1 MGVEMYERHGSA
13 VEDAVF
19 CAVMQWLLLVVSLIV
34 MAVFQRLTR
43 AGPLE
48 ARATLAFGFLI
59 LFAHVTGMIAARP
72 PLRLPRITGYLLAGF
87 LAGPWLGFVR
97 PAEVQALSI
106 FADGALTLIALA
118 VGVALPLRALWEGE
132 ERRAFRRVVAG
143 ASVFPFLAVTLVVL
157 TISPWFP
164 LTAHQPFRDAVVIGL
179 ILGTFAIAS
188 SPVVTGALITDVG
201 AGGRLAR
208 TIPGVALALDVI
220 AVVLLIVVIALAQ
233 PIASWGAATPGV
245 ALMALLRLGASV
257 AGGIALALAIAQY
270 ARVVTEQLVLLL
282 VAFAAIVALA
292 VRGVGLEGALM
303 GLAAGCTL
311 LFAAP
316 VEAGRVKSAL
326 DKCVLPLYVVFFGLT
341 GAGLRFDSL
350 AVGWPWALLL
360 VGLRV
365 TGLRA
370 GARWAR
376 VGGAYDWL
384 GLIPQGGVAITLA
397 AIARRAF
404 PEWNVS
410 LEGLLVALIGVQL
423 LVGPVC
429 LQWALRRSGELPEEE
444 GEDAKTLVR
453 TVGSSS
459 V

>member
-1 MGVEMYERHGSA
+1 
-13 VEDAVF
+13 
-19 CAVMQWLLLVVSLIV
+19 MQWLLLVVSLIA

-87 LAGPWLGFVR
+87 LVGPWLGFVR
-97 PAEVQALSI
+97 PAELQALGI

-118 VGVALPLRALWEGE
+118 VAVALPLRTLWED
-132 ERRAFRRVVAG
+132 RRSLLRVVAG

-164 LTAHQPFRDAVVIGL
+164 LTAHQPFRDAVVIAL

-188 SPVVTGALITDVG
+188 SPVVTGALIIDVG
-201 AGGRLAR
+201 ADGGGRLAR
-208 TIPGVALALDVI
+208 TIPGVALVLDVI
-220 AVVLLIVVIALAQ
+220 AAALLIVVIALAQ

-245 ALMALLRLGASV
+245 ALIALLRLGASV
-257 AGGIALALAIAQY
+257 AAGIVLALAVAQY
-270 ARVVTEQLVLLL
+270 ARVVTDQLVLLL

-292 VRGVGLEGALM
+292 VQGAGLEGALM

-311 LFAAP
+311 QFAAP

-350 AVGWPWALLL
+350 AVGWPWVLLL

-376 VGGAYDWL
+376 VGGPYDWL
-384 GLIPQGGVAITLA
+384 GLIPQGGLAITLA

-410 LEGLLVALIGVQL
+410 LEALLVALIGVQL
-423 LVGPVC
+423 LAGPVC
-429 LQWALRRSGELPEEE
+429 QLWALRRSGELPEEE

-453 TVGSSS
+453 TVGSGSL
-459 V
+459 